1 MSYHSGNNLI
11 DPKLLFEKVQLREG
25 VHIADFGCGRTG
37 HIVFPAS
44 KIVGERGIIYA
55 VDILKDVLESIRRR
69 AAIEAMHNIETIW
82 GDLERPGG
90 IVIAEKTLDIAFFIN
105 VLFHFN
111 SYDTPFAEASR
122 ILKPKGKIVVLDWIK
137 SISGIGP
144 QEGGL
149 VNFDQIKSWAMY
161 NNFVVEQDFEVGA
174 YHRCVILFRH
184 T

>member
-37 HIVFPAS
+37 HIVFPGARV
-44 KIVGERGIIYA
+44 VGETGVVYA
-55 VDILKDVLESIRRR
+55 VDILKDVLETIRRR

-82 GDLERPGG
+82 GDLERPRG
-90 IVIAEKTLDIAFFIN
+90 IAIAEKTLDIAFFIN
-105 VLFHFN
+105 ILFHFGN
-111 SYDTPFAEASR
+111 YDIPLAEASR
-122 ILKPKGKIVVLDWIK
+122 ILKSKGKIVILDWIK

-144 QEGGL
+144 QEDTF

-161 NNFVVEQDFEVGA
+161 NNFVVEQDFEVGG
-174 YHRCVILFRH
+174 YHRCMILYRH
-184 T
+184 E